1 MAREDIIGRI
11 KEQELLDEYVAS
23 GKSEFI
29 AIYGRRRIG
38 KTFLVKQYFDERF
51 DFYITGIFGKS
62 KREQLANFNRQL
74 NKYSGAYYPMVDDW
88 FDAFAQLQHYLD
100 TLRDQQRIV
109 VFLDE
114 LPWMDTPRSKF
125 IRALE
130 LFWNEWG
137 SSVKNLKL
145 LVCGSATTWM
155 TNKLLGDRG
164 GLHNRVTRPIRLS
177 SFTLAETE
185 AFLLKKGFQA
195 DRLQMLEGYMI
206 LGGTPYY
213 LDMLRPSK
221 SMTQNIDELFYS
233 ETAPLRDEYEF
244 LFRSLFNDAPTYRR
258 IVESL
263 AACAKGLTKQEII
276 KHGKLTDNGN
286 LTEALNNLC
295 RCDFL
300 RRYSAFGHKQRDVMY
315 QLVDNYC
322 LFYLRYIKDD
332 NSQDSRR
339 WSHTLN
345 DGARRAWSGYAF
357 EQVCMRHIQQIKHK
371 LGIDDIRTDVCSW
384 QQEGGQIDL
393 VIDRG
398 DRVINLCEMKYSQ
411 EPYTITKSYL
421 ETMTSRRELFRMASK
436 TTKALHLT
444 MVCPFGI
451 KANAHSR
458 DIQSVVTLDDL
469 YNTI

>member
-1 MAREDIIGRI
+1 M
-11 KEQELLDEYVAS
+11 
-23 GKSEFI
+23 
-29 AIYGRRRIG
+29 
-38 KTFLVKQYFDERF
+38 
-51 DFYITGIFGKS
+51 TGNVI
-62 KREQLANFNRQL
+62 ECCQ
-74 NKYSGAYYPMVDDW
+74 DW
-88 FDAFAQLQHYLD
+88 FGSYNAAAQ
-100 TLRDQQRIV
+100 
-109 VFLDE
+109 FN
-114 LPWMDTPRSKF
+114 PS
-125 IRALE
+125 
-130 LFWNEWG
+130 
-137 SSVKNLKL
+137 
-145 LVCGSATTWM
+145 
-155 TNKLLGDRG
+155 

-263 AACAKGLTKQEII
+263 ATCAKGLTKQEII
-276 KHGKLTDNGN
+276 RHGKLTDNGN

-384 QQEGGQIDL
+384 QQKGGQIDL

-411 EPYTITKSYL
+411 EPYTLS
-421 ETMTSRRELFRMASK
+421 
-436 TTKALHLT
+436 
-444 MVCPFGI
+444 
-451 KANAHSR
+451 
-458 DIQSVVTLDDL
+458 
-469 YNTI
+469 